1 MTNQTILNESRPAM
15 KFFAL
20 SLSGLSKGK
29 LEHWWGEAEDLRAAI
44 VLAEADHSGLKV
56 TYGSSVTEAQ
66 YNNRD
71 RYA

>member
-1 MTNQTILNESRPAM
+1 MNDNTTTIERPVM

-44 VLAEADHSGLKV
+44 VLAEADHAGLKV